1 MSYILKN
8 TSALLNVRLTDAG
21 RKKLSQGNLTFS
33 LFQIGDSE
41 MCYDCYT
48 DVLIKD
54 SGIFVTEPKFNA
66 QNLSDSAIELNKQNV
81 KYPLPVLQSN
91 SGATYGL
98 VSPAHQE
105 QSVYNRARV
114 RGFFTGNTTNGFS
127 ALTNSSYVRSA
138 NWCFPVTAMT
148 GSSTMILYS
157 GTSNCGSQDYY
168 PQNGDLIMVQ
178 YGI

>member
-91 SGATYGL
+91 SGAT
-98 VSPAHQE
+98 S
-105 QSVYNRARV
+105 
-114 RGFFTGNTTNGFS
+114 
-127 ALTNSSYVRSA
+127 
-138 NWCFPVTAMT
+138 
-148 GSSTMILYS
+148 
-157 GTSNCGSQDYY
+157 
-168 PQNGDLIMVQ
+168 
-178 YGI
+178 